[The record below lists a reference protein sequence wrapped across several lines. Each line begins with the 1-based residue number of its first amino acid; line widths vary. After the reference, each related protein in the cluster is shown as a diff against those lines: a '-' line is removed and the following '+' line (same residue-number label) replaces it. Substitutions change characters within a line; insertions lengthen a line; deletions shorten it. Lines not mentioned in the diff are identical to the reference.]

1 MEILFLQVGG
11 TVDKAYPPGSEDHG
25 YAFQI
30 GEPAFISILR
40 RAKVAF
46 KWSYRTVMKKD
57 SLDMTH
63 TDRAEILSEVSSSSQ
78 DRIIITHGTDTIG
91 QTAEA
96 LRTVSSKVVILTG
109 AMLPEKFRDTDADF
123 NLGTAIGA
131 VQFFSPGVYVALSG
145 VVTTWDKY
153 QASIACD

>member
-1 MEILFLQVGG
+1 
-11 TVDKAYPPGSEDHG
+11 
-25 YAFQI
+25 
-30 GEPAFISILR
+30 
-40 RAKVAF
+40 
-46 KWSYRTVMKKD
+46 
-57 SLDMTH
+57 MTH
-63 TDRAEILSEVSSSSQ
+63 ADRAEILNEVSSSSE

-91 QTAEA
+91 LTAES
-96 LRTVSSKVVILTG
+96 LRTVSSKVVVLTG

-131 VQFFSPGVYVALSG
+131 VQFLPLGVYVALSG